1 MKYEKNIKLGPGEK
15 VGDRGRGEKAFD
27 QEFTTDNQCSFS
39 EVAKQL
45 RTLNERLGQRYCTRA
60 LALQSTFE

>member
-27 QEFTTDNQCSFS
+27 QEFTTDN
-39 EVAKQL
+39 
-45 RTLNERLGQRYCTRA
+45 
-60 LALQSTFE
+60 